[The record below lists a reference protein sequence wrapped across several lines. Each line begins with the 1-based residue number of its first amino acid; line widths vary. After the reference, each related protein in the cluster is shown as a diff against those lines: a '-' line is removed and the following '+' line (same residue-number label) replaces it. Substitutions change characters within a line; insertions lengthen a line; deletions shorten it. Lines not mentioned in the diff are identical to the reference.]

1 MKIVARIV
9 PLLLGFLLLAVLL
22 GSRAAPE
29 SPPQEPASKD
39 SAAKHLASKPS
50 KYAVERHAAAKQL
63 MAVAAQLEQQGRG
76 WMKPDADL
84 EARVLWSHRLAKAAL
99 AVGHKP
105 DIDAHVER
113 MTTILAQTKS
123 LFAAGRRSDVDV
135 AMCRYHLA
143 DAQLLAEQLA
153 SK

>member
-22 GSRAAPE
+22 GSRMAPE
-29 SPPQEPASKD
+29 SSPQDPSTEG
-39 SAAKHLASKPS
+39 SAANLLATKPS
-50 KYAVERHAAAKQL
+50 EHALERYAAAKQL
-63 MAVAAQLEQQGRG
+63 MAHAALLEQQGRG
-76 WMKPDADL
+76 WVGPDAGL
-84 EARVLWSHRLAKAAL
+84 QARVLWSQRLAKAAL
-99 AVGHKP
+99 AVGQKKEV
-105 DIDAHVER
+105 DAHVEY

-123 LFAAGRRSDVDV
+123 LFAAGRRSGVDV